1 MGRLRFGQRSCIVTA
16 ISSFLFLP
24 ACGGNKPPGS
34 SPFAAR
40 ITLSPA
46 TSYSLQAGTVIVF
59 SATAQNAANSSIRT
73 SFTFASS
80 NPGVVDIASN
90 GAACAGTWNAPL
102 YTICSPGGI
111 GTAEITAQSGG
122 TTSAPTLVF
131 VHPFVANIQVSIVPP
146 VNSPPPAC
154 PTQTQLPA
162 ACTLPFKATNSCL
175 SQNQILTLQANAF
188 DNQGTDITA
197 SVGPFTWSQ
206 GNAGVATLT
215 PIVTNNTYDVPTNQA
230 NASANTPG
238 QTQVIA
244 STSGAA
250 SQPFDFETCP
260 VQCIALELNVSGS
273 QSSNLTSFVVNKGT
287 TETVTAYAVDVQGC
301 IVPKPPLTWISSEPA
316 ALTAGSSSA
325 GCSATSST
333 CTIATAQPGVA
344 AISASCTPPTCNIGY
359 PLNISGVPAPYVP
372 EPVYPVTAISGLVTG
387 AASATSVLSTSQDCY
402 SNIQCLVGLYNV
414 STSTNLP
421 GGASPMPSPPNSL
434 MFDLPGDRAY
444 AGSEFGAIAISPASL
459 GGSTNPFSYLS
470 ASGTPMGLVTGKVI
484 AVSHNGT
491 QAIFSDTVSTPNQ
504 VYLVGASSSA
514 LPLNIN
520 SATAAAFSPDGLKTF
535 ILGDGGNTLYIYSA
549 LQYLEPPVALPTPAS
564 SIVFNSTGSFALL
577 SGGSSPGTLAIYNT
591 CDSSAVAPPLSAG
604 TIPGPPVFLKMVPSG
619 NVPMGNSTIP
629 TLQTQGLDFF
639 FGVDSTGID
648 IIATTSSLAPL
659 TTLCPPQVTLA
670 QTPLN
675 ATFLPTHIDLG
686 VGSFTPINFFLSPDA
701 TKAYI
706 IASDSSGILVYNFD
720 TGSPSSIPLV
730 NNATPLSA
738 DMTVDG
744 SLIYVA
750 GSDGLLH
757 EVNTALSLDRMDVT
771 FTALPDS
778 SNSFCY
784 TGSNCALNMIAIRP

>member
-1 MGRLRFGQRSCIVTA
+1 MGRLRFGRRLWIAVT
-16 ISSFLFLP
+16 ISSFVYLS
-24 ACGGNKPPGS
+24 ACGGHKPPGS

-40 ITLSPA
+40 ITISPA
-46 TSYSLQAGTVIVF
+46 TSYSMQAGTVIVF
-59 SATAQNAANSSIRT
+59 TATAQNAANSSLRT
-73 SFTFASS
+73 TFTFASS
-80 NPGVVDIASN
+80 NPGVVDISSN

-102 YTICSPGGI
+102 YTVCSPGGI
-111 GTAEITAQSGG
+111 GTAEITAESGG

-131 VHPFVANIQVSIVPP
+131 VHPFIASIQVSIVPP

-188 DNQGTDITA
+188 DSQGTDVTA

-206 GNAGVATLT
+206 GNASVATLT
-215 PIVTNNTYDVPTNQA
+215 PIVTNNTYDVATNQA

-244 STSGAA
+244 SASGVA

-287 TETVTAYAVDVQGC
+287 SETVTAYAVDVQGC

-316 ALTAGSSSA
+316 ALTAGNPTT
-325 GCSATSST
+325 GCGSNSTT
-333 CTIATAQPGVA
+333 CTISTAQPGVA
-344 AISASCTPPTCNIGY
+344 SISASCTPPSCNIGY

-372 EPVYPVTAISGLVTG
+372 QPVYPVTAISGLVTG
-387 AASATSVLSTSQDCY
+387 AAAATGVLATSQDCY
-402 SNIQCLVGLYNV
+402 SNIQCQVGLYNV

-421 GGASPMPSPPNSL
+421 GGASPLPTPPNSL
-434 MFDLPGDRAY
+434 MFDLPGDKAY
-444 AGSEFGAIAISPASL
+444 AGSEFGAIAINASSL
-459 GGSTNPFSYLS
+459 GSSASPFSYLS
-470 ASGTPMGLVTGKVI
+470 ASGTQMGLVTGKII

-520 SATAAAFSPDGLKTF
+520 SATAAAFSPDGLETL
-535 ILGDGGNTLYIYSA
+535 ILGDGGNTLYTYSA
-549 LQYLEPPVALPTPAS
+549 LQYLQPPVALPTPAS

-591 CDSSAVAPPLSAG
+591 CDSSPVTPALSAG
-604 TIPGPPVFLKMVPSG
+604 TISGPPIFLKMVPAG
-619 NVPMGNSTIP
+619 NVPMGNPTIP

-639 FGVDSTGID
+639 FGVDNTGID

-659 TTLCPPQVTLA
+659 TTLCPSQITLA
-670 QTPLN
+670 QTPQN
-675 ATFLPTHIDLG
+675 ATFLPIHIDLG
-686 VGSFTPINFFLSPDA
+686 VGSFTPINFFLSPDS

-706 IASDSSGILVYNFD
+706 VASDSSGILVYNFD
-720 TGSPSSIPLV
+720 TGSTSQIPLV

-750 GSDGLLH
+750 GSDGMLH
-757 EVNTALSLDRMDVT
+757 EVNTALSLDRMEVT
-771 FTALPDS
+771 FTALPNS

-784 TGSNCALNMIAIRP
+784 DSPNCALNMIAIRP

>member
-1 MGRLRFGQRSCIVTA
+1 MQS
-16 ISSFLFLP
+16 
-24 ACGGNKPPGS
+24 
-34 SPFAAR
+34 
-40 ITLSPA
+40 
-46 TSYSLQAGTVIVF
+46 GTVIVF
-59 SATAQNAANSSIRT
+59 TATAQNAANSSLRT
-73 SFTFASS
+73 TFTFASS

-102 YTICSPGGI
+102 YTVCSPGGI
-111 GTAEITAQSGG
+111 GIAEITAESGG

-131 VHPFVANIQVSIVPP
+131 VHPFIANIQVSIVPP

-188 DNQGTDITA
+188 DSQGTDITA

-206 GNAGVATLT
+206 GNTGVATLT

-244 STSGAA
+244 SASGVS

-287 TETVTAYAVDVQGC
+287 SETVTAYAVDVQGC

-316 ALTAGSSSA
+316 ALTAGNPTT
-325 GCSATSST
+325 GCGSNSTT
-333 CTIATAQPGVA
+333 CTISTAQPGVA

-359 PLNISGVPAPYVP
+359 PLNPAGFPTGSIYIP
-372 EPVYPVTAISGLVTG
+372 QPVYPVTAISGLVTG
-387 AASATSVLSTSQDCY
+387 APAATGVLATSQDCY
-402 SNIQCLVGLYNV
+402 SNIQCQVGLYNV
-414 STSTNLP
+414 STSINLP
-421 GGASPMPSPPNSL
+421 GGASPLPTPPNSL

-444 AGSEFGAIAISPASL
+444 AGSEFGAVSISPGSL
-459 GGSTNPFSYLS
+459 GSSASPFSYLS

-491 QAIFSDTVSTPNQ
+491 QAIFSDTISTPNQ
-504 VYLVGASSSA
+504 VYLVGASSTA

-535 ILGDGGNTLYIYSA
+535 ILGDGGNTLYIYSP
-549 LQYLEPPVALPTPAS
+549 LQYLEPPITLPTPAS

-577 SGGSSPGTLAIYNT
+577 SGGSAAGTLAVYNT
-591 CDSSAVAPPLSAG
+591 CDSSPVAPALSAG
-604 TIPGPPVFLKMVPSG
+604 TIPSPPIFLKMVPAG
-619 NVPMGNSTIP
+619 NVPMGTPTIP
-629 TLQTQGLDFF
+629 SLQTQGLDFF
-639 FGVDSTGID
+639 FGVDNTGID

-659 TTLCPPQVTLA
+659 TSLCPPQITLA
-670 QTPLN
+670 QTPQN
-675 ATFLPTHIDLG
+675 ATFLPIHIDLG

-706 IASDSSGILVYNFD
+706 VPSDSSGIFVYNFD
-720 TGSPSSIPLV
+720 TGSTSQIPLV

-757 EVNTALSLDRMDVT
+757 EVNTALSLDRMEVT
-771 FTALPDS
+771 FTALPNS

-784 TGSNCALNMIAIRP
+784 DSPNCTLNMIAIRP